1 MIVIFRGKDT
11 LKHKIEI
18 IFQLPIVDDEY
29 KVEQKLKDG
38 KKDYKVRDGGNWHRL
53 AGSCT
58 LLGKKAV

>member
-29 KVEQKLKDG
+29 KVEQKLEG
-38 KKDYKVRDGGNWHRL
+38 KKKIINLEMEEIGRH
-53 AGSCT
+53 
-58 LLGKKAV
+58 

>member
-29 KVEQKLKDG
+29 KVEQKLEG
-38 KKDYKVRDGGNWHRL
+38 KKKIIKLEMEEISRH
-53 AGSCT
+53 
-58 LLGKKAV
+58 

>member
-29 KVEQKLKDG
+29 KVEQNLEGG
-38 KKDYKVRDGGNWHRL
+38 KKIIKLEMEEISRH
-53 AGSCT
+53 
-58 LLGKKAV
+58 